1 MLHTPFHLGGV
12 TREPWRDLPNGRAAR
27 THWFALSDPHGA
39 SLAFSRLL
47 EERPVDARLIVL
59 GDIIDRG
66 PGGLEILRRLDADKD
81 ALLLH
86 GNHELLAWCALRAK
100 AHGWVQREAFRI
112 WTAHGGDLTL
122 RQFREELASGRE
134 EPDPEHSEIPAI
146 FGRIFRRMRPWHED
160 GDLFFV
166 HGGVAPDHPEE
177 SLAAFSDPAGTPD
190 GANASEA
197 TWDTPYH
204 YAWYRQPKS
213 PIRTPVVI
221 QGKPRLLVHGHTPLP
236 PDACITQ
243 QAINVD
249 VGYGIKS
256 AVEIKG
262 RQFRRWFVKTDE
274 IISNL
279 DHPVS

>member
-1 MLHTPFHLGGV
+1 MAETSLCASFEKNWQAVGKSPIRNILKFPLFSA
-12 TREPWRDLPNGRAAR
+12 E
-27 THWFALSDPHGA
+27 FFGA
-39 SLAFSRLL
+39 C
-47 EERPVDARLIVL
+47 VL
-59 GDIIDRG
+59 GTR
-66 PGGLEILRRLDADKD
+66 
-81 ALLLH
+81 
-86 GNHELLAWCALRAK
+86 
-100 AHGWVQREAFRI
+100 
-112 WTAHGGDLTL
+112 TAICSS
-122 RQFREELASGRE
+122 F
-134 EPDPEHSEIPAI
+134 
-146 FGRIFRRMRPWHED
+146 
-160 GDLFFV
+160 
-166 HGGVAPDHPEE
+166 HPEE

-274 IISNL
+274 IIGNL

>member
-47 EERPVDARLIVL
+47 EERPADARLIVL

-146 FGRIFRRMRPWHED
+146 FG
-160 GDLFFV
+160 
-166 HGGVAPDHPEE
+166 
-177 SLAAFSDPAGTPD
+177 
-190 GANASEA
+190 
-197 TWDTPYH
+197 
-204 YAWYRQPKS
+204 
-213 PIRTPVVI
+213 
-221 QGKPRLLVHGHTPLP
+221 
-236 PDACITQ
+236 
-243 QAINVD
+243 
-249 VGYGIKS
+249 
-256 AVEIKG
+256 
-262 RQFRRWFVKTDE
+262 
-274 IISNL
+274 
-279 DHPVS
+279 